1 MTRRKTVL
9 DLQRMKTDNRK
20 IAMVTAYDYSM
31 ARIVDQTEVDCVLV
45 GDSLGMVIQGESDTL
60 SVTMEDM
67 IYHSRCVSRGLSK
80 AHLTVDMPFMSY
92 QTSVEDAV
100 RNAGRL
106 VKEGGAQSVKLE
118 GGLSV
123 VPQIRAIVETGIPV
137 IAHLGLTPQ
146 AVNALGGF
154 RVQGKSSE
162 AQEKM
167 KRDAL
172 AIQEA
177 GASLLVMEMVPA
189 PFATELTEILNI
201 PTIGIGAGIGCDGQV
216 LVCNDLLGLDM
227 SFQPRF
233 LKRFATLEERMV
245 NAFSSYVSEVRQKT
259 FPAPKHSFGV
269 TSKKQSKIQL
279 EKLY

>member
-1 MTRRKTVL
+1 MTNRKTVL
-9 DLQRMKTDNRK
+9 DLQRMKTENRK

-45 GDSLGMVIQGESDTL
+45 GDSLGMVIQGQADTL
-60 SVTMEDM
+60 SVTMDDM
-67 IYHSRCVSRGLSK
+67 IYHSKCVNRGLSG

-118 GGLSV
+118 GGEEV
-123 VPQIRAIVETGIPV
+123 VPQIKAIIGAGIPV
-137 IAHLGLTPQ
+137 VAHLGLTPQ

-154 RVQGKSSE
+154 RVQGKGSE

-172 AIQEA
+172 AVQRA
-177 GASLLVMEMVPA
+177 GASLLVLEMVPA
-189 PFATELTEILNI
+189 PFAARLSKLLDI
-201 PTIGIGAGIGCDGQV
+201 PTIGIGAGVGCDGQV
-216 LVCNDLLGLDM
+216 LVCNDLLGIDM
-227 SFQPRF
+227 SFQPKF
-233 LKRFATLEERMV
+233 LKRYSTLEERMV
-245 NAFSSYVSEVRQKT
+245 QAFSEYVREVREEI
-259 FPAPKHSFGV
+259 FPSPKQSFGV
-269 TSKKQSKIQL
+269 NSTQPRGKL

>member
-60 SVTMEDM
+60 GVTMEDM

-269 TSKKQSKIQL
+269 TGKKQSKIQL